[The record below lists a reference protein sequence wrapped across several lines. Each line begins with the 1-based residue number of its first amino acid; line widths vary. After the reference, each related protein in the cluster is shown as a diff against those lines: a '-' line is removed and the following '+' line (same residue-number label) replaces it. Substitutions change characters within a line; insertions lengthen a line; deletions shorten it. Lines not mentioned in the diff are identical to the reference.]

1 MPPPSPSISST
12 VVTGISPISIDFTVT
27 PNIPNLSKLPDASGN
42 FDKLGMLGVT
52 VKSIDMGDI
61 PVTTV
66 EDMDGLGGGTFKPT
80 LTTMGP

>member
-1 MPPPSPSISST
+1 MIWVSITAS
-12 VVTGISPISIDFTVT
+12 
-27 PNIPNLSKLPDASGN
+27 SGN

-66 EDMDGLGGGTFKPT
+66 EDMDGLGGTFKPT
-80 LTTMGP
+80 LTTMGVTYANSFSDRSLLRCNWENCL